1 MQPIR
6 SAHDCRVDE
15 LIDSSRA
22 RLRVKIGAVVVLA
35 LIGLGCA
42 VLVSV
47 IGDSGSTAVA
57 QRDVIDSSGG
67 VDLPGTGN
75 TGNAMLGS
83 ELGTGAAAA
92 SIFVH
97 ILGAVANPGLYEL
110 SDGERAIDAVAAAGG
125 FAENADQAQLNLA
138 RFVSDGE
145 QIIVPVIGQVPP
157 PGVSLQPGMPGQS
170 GKVNLNTADA
180 AALETLPRVGPQLAA
195 RIIAWRE
202 SNGRFAA
209 IEELKSVSGIGE
221 KTFDGLRELVTV

>member
-1 MQPIR
+1 MR
-6 SAHDCRVDE
+6 SPHDCRVDE

-22 RLRVKIGAVVVLA
+22 RLRVKIGAVIVLA
-35 LIGLGCA
+35 LVGLGCA

-57 QRDVIDSSGG
+57 QREVIESGSVIDA
-67 VDLPGTGN
+67 PGTENPGDV
-75 TGNAMLGS
+75 TLGS
-83 ELGTGAAAA
+83 GLGTRAAAG

-145 QIIVPVIGQVPP
+145 QIIVPIIGQAPP
-157 PGVSLQPGMPGQS
+157 PGASAQPGVLGQS

-180 AALETLPRVGPQLAA
+180 AALETLPRVGPALAA

-202 SNGRFAA
+202 SNGRFGA
-209 IEELKSVSGIGE
+209 IEELTSVSGIGE

>member
-1 MQPIR
+1 M
-6 SAHDCRVDE
+6 DE

-22 RLRVKIGAVVVLA
+22 RLRVKIGAVIVLA
-35 LIGLGCA
+35 LVGLGCA

-57 QRDVIDSSGG
+57 QRDVMTSSGG
-67 VDLPGTGN
+67 VDSPGTEN
-75 TGNAMLGS
+75 TGDVTPGS
-83 ELGTGAAAA
+83 EFGPQAAAG

-145 QIIVPVIGQVPP
+145 QIIVPAVGQVPP
-157 PGVSLQPGMPGQS
+157 PGISMQPGMPGQS

-180 AALETLPRVGPQLAA
+180 AALETLPRVGPALAA

>member
-1 MQPIR
+1 M
-6 SAHDCRVDE
+6 DE

-67 VDLPGTGN
+67 VDVPGTGIS
-75 TGNAMLGS
+75 GNATLGSELGS

-157 PGVSLQPGMPGQS
+157 PGVSVQPGMPGQS